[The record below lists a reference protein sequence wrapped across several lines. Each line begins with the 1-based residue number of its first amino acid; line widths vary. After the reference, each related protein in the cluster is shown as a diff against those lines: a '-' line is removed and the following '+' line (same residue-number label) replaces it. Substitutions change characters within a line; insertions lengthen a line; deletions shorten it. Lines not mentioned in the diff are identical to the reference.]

1 LKDITQEL
9 KQLDKDILAFIQKS
23 IAHDDEKGFNDLAM
37 RAFELQFEHIPLYR
51 RYCQRREITPQE
63 ISSWDQIPPLPTD
76 VFKEAV
82 FSLLP
87 DQIART
93 FTTSGTSNIKEQG
106 NVSYDEGGLN
116 LMDATIR
123 TAASEMLF
131 PDGVRPM
138 ILVLAPPPEIAPQM
152 VMVYG
157 MNRLIEY
164 FGLPQSRFL
173 IEEIGFDIKSLID
186 ALRTAE
192 KEGVPVAICGGS
204 FGFVNFFD
212 YCINKG
218 IEFHLPAGSRCLDAG
233 GFKGRS
239 REVGREEFLDLCK
252 GILGVQRG
260 FCVNLLGMT
269 EISSQYYDNTLKN
282 HLQGLN
288 TQRAKSIPPWARVQ
302 VVDPDSLEPLPE
314 GETGLLRHF
323 DLANRGHICAIQTD
337 DLGSIVPG
345 GFEVYGR
352 ARDDGSRGCSLSIDE
367 MTRIIEDGS

>member
-1 LKDITQEL
+1 MKDITQEI
-9 KQLDKDILAFIQKS
+9 KQLDKDILAFIEKG
-23 IAHDDEKGFNDLAM
+23 IEHDDEKGFNDLAM
-37 RAFELQFEHIPLYR
+37 RAFELQFDHIPLYR
-51 RYCQRREITPQE
+51 HYCQRREITPQE

-76 VFKEAV
+76 VFKDAV

-87 DQIART
+87 DQITRT

-106 NVSYDEGGLN
+106 NVSYDEGGLK

-123 TAASEMLF
+123 TAASAMLF
-131 PDGVRPM
+131 PDGVRPV
-138 ILVLAPPPEIAPQM
+138 ILVLAPPPEMAPQM

-186 ALRTAE
+186 ALGTAE

-212 YCINKG
+212 YCCSNRIT
-218 IEFHLPAGSRCLDAG
+218 FHLPAGSRCLDAG

-239 REVGREEFLDLCK
+239 REVGREEFLSFCED
-252 GILGVQRG
+252 ILDVHRD

-269 EISSQYYDNTLKN
+269 EISSQYYDNTMKN
-282 HLQGLN
+282 HQGV
-288 TQRAKSIPPWARVQ
+288 AKAIPSWTRVL
-302 VVDPDSLEPLPE
+302 VVDPDSLALLPA

-337 DLGSIVPG
+337 DLGRIVPG

-367 MTRIIEDGS
+367 MTRIIKEGP

>member
-1 LKDITQEL
+1 MVNDPAQAV
-9 KQLDKDILAFIQKS
+9 KQLDKDILAFIEKGVE
-23 IAHDDEKGFNDLAM
+23 HDDERGFNDLAL
-37 RAFELQFEHIPLYR
+37 RAFELQFNHIPLYR
-51 RYCQRREITPQE
+51 RYCQKRNLTPQG

-76 VFKEAV
+76 AFKEAV
-82 FSLLP
+82 FALLP

-93 FTTSGTSNIKEQG
+93 FATSGTNNIKEQG
-106 NVSYDEGGLN
+106 HVPYDEGGLT

-123 TAASEMLF
+123 TAASAMFF

-138 ILVLAPPPEIAPQM
+138 ILILAPPPEIAPQM

-164 FGLPQSRFL
+164 FGLPKSRFL
-173 IEEIGFDIKSLID
+173 IEETGFDITSLIA
-186 ALRTAE
+186 ALRQAE
-192 KEGVPVAICGGS
+192 KEEIPVAVCGGS

-212 YCINKG
+212 YCDTNG
-218 IEFHLPAGSRCLDAG
+218 LSFHLPAGSRCLDAG
-233 GFKGRS
+233 GFKGKS
-239 REVGREEFLDLCK
+239 REVGRQEFLDLCK
-252 GILGVQRG
+252 DILDVHKD

-269 EISSQYYDNTLKN
+269 EISSQYYDNTMKN
-282 HLQGLN
+282 EQQ
-288 TQRAKSIPPWARVQ
+288 TAKAILPWTRVL
-302 VVDPDSLEPLPE
+302 VVDPESLEPVPE

-337 DLGSIVPG
+337 DLGKLVPG

-367 MTRIIEDGS
+367 MTRIIKEGP